1 MCINADQQR
10 EATADL
16 RLAVDFLRQEYADQL
31 AAGNYSDLNSV
42 PLMLTWL
49 RRAKHRQADP
59 AHPEVSTA
67 DPLGAAP
74 VASSVE
80 STPLRRHWRR
90 RRLRRGGIQQ
100 SDYLAVTSV
109 SPVAFLDSSRPVNDL
124 EKAPPI
130 ERVTYDDSVVPSEV
144 ASATTGRTT
153 RTKDDEFEE
162 TDLKLEDERAEYA
175 QRLLRIAHGLHFGSI
190 AILGVFVVQVRIICL
205 SLPLCL

>member
-1 MCINADQQR
+1 MIADQQR
-10 EATADL
+10 EATSDL
-16 RLAVDFLRQEYADQL
+16 HLAMDFLRQEYADQL
-31 AAGNYSDLNSV
+31 GDNYSQLNSV

-59 AHPEVSTA
+59 AHPEVSSA

-100 SDYLAVTSV
+100 PDYVAVTSV
-109 SPVAFLDSSRPVNDL
+109 SPAALLDSSRPVNDV
-124 EKAPPI
+124 EKALHI
-130 ERVTYDDSVVPSEV
+130 ERVTYEDSVVPTEV
-144 ASATTGRTT
+144 VSTATG
-153 RTKDDEFEE
+153 RTKDDKFEE

-175 QRLLRIAHGLHFGSI
+175 ERLLSIAHGLHFGSI
-190 AILGVFVVQVRIICL
+190 AILGIFVVQV
-205 SLPLCL
+205 